1 MKLMVMLGLVIVFL
15 LYLMVGMGCG
25 LPGKLFLTFNITGHP
40 ANIID
45 SMVPL
50 RSSRLKTG
58 NISLVTTSGVRAAL
72 FNTTLYPSTNS
83 CNIATVISSQTD
95 SKP

>member
-25 LPGKLFLTFNITGHP
+25 LPGKLFSTLTVKRYP
-40 ANIID
+40 ANIQN

-58 NISLVTTSGVRAAL
+58 NISLVTTSGVQAAL

-83 CNIATVISSQTD
+83 CNIASVISSQAD